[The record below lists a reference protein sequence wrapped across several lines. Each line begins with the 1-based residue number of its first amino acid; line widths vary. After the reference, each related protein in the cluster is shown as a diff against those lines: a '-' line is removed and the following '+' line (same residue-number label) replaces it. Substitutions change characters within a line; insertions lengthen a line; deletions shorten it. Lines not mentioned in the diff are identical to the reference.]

1 MRVVAAD
8 AGATGLPRA
17 AFDLVHA
24 RLLLIT
30 LPAPERAR
38 ALAELVAL
46 TRPGGWV
53 AVQDLDQMTH
63 ACEPPHPAWDALL
76 GAFLALQR
84 ANGQDPHLGR
94 RLFGLLRGAGL
105 ADVGVAV
112 RTEAG
117 RAGDFVPTQLP
128 TIARS
133 IRERVLALGLLS
145 EAAFGGAPGGPGA
158 APGRPGDA
166 RRPLAAVP
174 GLGPQADVTG
184 AAPPGASVD
193 AP

>member
-1 MRVVAAD
+1 VRVVEAD

-24 RLLLIT
+24 RLVLDT

-38 ALAELVAL
+38 VLAELVAL

-53 AVQDLDQMTH
+53 AVQDLDQVTH
-63 ACEPPHPAWDALL
+63 LCEPPHPAWDALL

-94 RLFGLLRGAGL
+94 RLFGLLREAGL

-112 RTEAG
+112 QTQVG

-128 TIARS
+128 TVIRSLRDRVVAR
-133 IRERVLALGLLS
+133 GLLG
-145 EAAFGGAPGGPGA
+145 EAEFAAHLEALERHLADPGTIVVRSLVFQA
-158 APGRPGDA
+158 RGRKPA
-166 RRPLAAVP
+166 
-174 GLGPQADVTG
+174 
-184 AAPPGASVD
+184 
-193 AP
+193 